1 MHRCGHSMPSLVAA
15 ILIWILTYGMLGPIH
30 GCLAAWSTWL
40 VCSPSLSCRML
51 YAIVGTILKNK
62 RIHLHH
68 RMHFVTFA
76 NPRQMHAILIML
88 LTVAFSRPAPPGLG
102 QLGVSHLP

>member
-1 MHRCGHSMPSLVAA
+1 
-15 ILIWILTYGMLGPIH
+15 
-30 GCLAAWSTWL
+30 
-40 VCSPSLSCRML
+40 ML

-88 LTVAFSRPAPPGLG
+88 LTVAGIGL
-102 QLGVSHLP
+102 LGLTFAGHSLILRRCGH

>member
-1 MHRCGHSMPSLVAA
+1 MHIPIDLVLHVGVVAV
-15 ILIWILTYGMLGPIH
+15 LWILGGMGHFHLFR
-30 GCLAAWSTWL
+30 AATSQE
-40 VCSPSLSCRML
+40 ML

-88 LTVAFSRPAPPGLG
+88 LTVAGIGL
-102 QLGVSHLP
+102 LGLRSTILLARLS